1 MSLQSALSARLAAD
15 GPGLCRLAADF
26 VLDRPVGAF
35 VNPERLDFWLDHAFD
50 EGALHAAVEAH
61 VQGFV
66 EREQARAKARG
77 DRVRDW
83 ISPEAQAEL
92 RAFAAR
98 PVVFERATLERW
110 VDQDAVRTILQSIVR
125 ETLDRFIDTVRP
137 GGSGG
142 GLVGAVGRRTIGLAS
157 RAGRGLL
164 GGLGGQVEELLRGAV
179 SSFVSGSMGLM
190 VDRFVGILMQ
200 PETQRQLGRLR
211 LSAYEQAMKSETAVI
226 FDQVA
231 AEPALEDLLEALPGL
246 LAHNLDRGEVRALIR
261 EEAQRWVEAEGARA
275 IRDFL
280 PAENI
285 AALRD
290 ELAALVL
297 PMVVEFVGSAG
308 FAAWADAEAGAPTDA
323 SAAVESDVEAAD
335 GMGALADATAAETTE
350 AEADARTAEAEPPDE
365 GR

>member
-35 VNPERLDFWLDHAFD
+35 VNPQRLDFWLDHAFD

-164 GGLGGQVEELLRGAV
+164 GGLGGQVDELLRGAV

-211 LSAYEQAMKSETAVI
+211 LSAYEQAMKSETAAI

-297 PMVVEFVGSAG
+297 PMVVEFVGSGG
-308 FAAWADAEAGAPTDA
+308 FAAWAGPAEGGDAEPVD
-323 SAAVESDVEAAD
+323 AAD
-335 GMGALADATAAETTE
+335 GATEPAEAAEADATEAETAESGTTE
-350 AEADARTAEAEPPDE
+350 AETTEAEPPDE